1 MYEDTAMTRD
11 NRAPTVSVSDIER
24 ARERLDESVVQQTP
38 IETSRSLEEETGA
51 EVLLKMEHLQRTG
64 SFKTRGA
71 YNKLV
76 QVVESD
82 PEVSRAV
89 AASAG
94 NHAQGVALAATKT
107 GLDSTI
113 VMPRNAPQA
122 KIDATAGYGADV
134 ELHGRDFQAAMKH
147 AQSLVE
153 EGSVFVHAY
162 DDPDIVAGQ
171 GTLGIEILEQVPD
184 VDTVIVPVGG
194 GGLLSGIATV
204 VGERAPET
212 RIVGVQATGAATLPR
227 SLEKGEPQGTESV
240 QTIADGI
247 ATGGISQLTYDCIET
262 YVDEVV
268 TVSDTEIAESLLF
281 TLERTKQMVE
291 GAGATT
297 IAALRSDRVDV
308 DGETVVP
315 VLSGGNLSMTDLQTI
330 LTHGLTT
337 RGQLVRFRVHIVDE
351 PGRLERISEIVAEHG
366 ANVRNVRHERSVEN
380 VDVGEAYLYFRIETS
395 GTEQTDRIMNAIR
408 DAEFSVTRIN

>member
-1 MYEDTAMTRD
+1 MTRD
-11 NRAPTVSVSDIER
+11 EQTTSVSISDIER
-24 ARERLDESVVQQTP
+24 ARERLDDAVVQQTP
-38 IETSRSLEEETGA
+38 IETSRSLHEETGA
-51 EVLLKMEHLQRTG
+51 EVRLKMEHLQRTG

-76 QVVESD
+76 QIGSES
-82 PEVSRAV
+82 EISRAI

-94 NHAQGVALAATKT
+94 NHAQGVALAATKI

-122 KIDATAGYGADV
+122 KIDATAEYGADV
-134 ELHGRDFQAAMKH
+134 ELHGHDFQAAMKH
-147 AQSLVE
+147 AESLAGE
-153 EGSVFVHAY
+153 ETVFVHAY

-171 GTLGIEILEQVPD
+171 GTLGFEILEQVPD

-204 VGERAPET
+204 IGERAPET
-212 RIVGVQATGAATLPR
+212 RIVGVQASGAATLPK
-227 SLEKGEPQGTESV
+227 SLQKGRPQESENV

-247 ATGGISQLTYDCIET
+247 ATGGLSQLTYDCIET
-262 YVDEVV
+262 YVDKVI

-297 IAALRSDRVDV
+297 IAALRSDQLTV

-330 LTHGLTT
+330 LTHGLTA

-351 PGRLERISEIVAEHG
+351 PGRLEQISEIVADHG

-380 VDVGEAYLYFRIETS
+380 LDVGEAYLYFRIETS
-395 GTEQTDRIMNAIR
+395 GTEQTDRILETIRNAGY
-408 DAEFSVTRIN
+408 SVTRIN

>member
-1 MYEDTAMTRD
+1 MLYMTCD
-11 NRAPTVSVSDIER
+11 KRATSVSVSDIER
-24 ARERLDESVVQQTP
+24 ARERLDDSVVQQTP
-38 IETSRSLEEETGA
+38 IETSRSLREETGA
-51 EVLLKMEHLQRTG
+51 EVMLKMEHLQRTG

-76 QVVESD
+76 QVVDSD
-82 PEVSRAV
+82 RQISRAI

-107 GLDSTI
+107 GLNSTI
-113 VMPRNAPQA
+113 VMPQNAPQA
-122 KIDATAGYGADV
+122 KIDATAGYGADI
-134 ELHGRDFQAAMKH
+134 ELHGHDFQTAMKY
-147 AQSLVE
+147 AQSLVGE
-153 EGSVFVHAY
+153 ETVFVHAY
-162 DDPDIVAGQ
+162 DDLDIVAGQ
-171 GTLGIEILEQVPD
+171 GTLGFEILEQVPD

-194 GGLLSGIATV
+194 GGLISGVATV
-204 VGERAPET
+204 IGELAPET
-212 RIVGVQATGAATLPR
+212 RIVGVQATGAATLPK
-227 SLEKGEPQGTESV
+227 SLQKGKPLGSESV

-262 YVDEVV
+262 YVDEVI

-297 IAALRSDRVDV
+297 IAALRSDQLDV
-308 DGETVVP
+308 EGETVVP

-351 PGRLERISEIVAEHG
+351 PGRLEQISKIVADHG

-380 VDVGEAYLYFRIETS
+380 LDVGEAYLYFRIETS
-395 GTEQTDRIMNAIR
+395 GTEQTDRIMKAVR
-408 DAEFSVTRIN
+408 DAGFSVTRIN